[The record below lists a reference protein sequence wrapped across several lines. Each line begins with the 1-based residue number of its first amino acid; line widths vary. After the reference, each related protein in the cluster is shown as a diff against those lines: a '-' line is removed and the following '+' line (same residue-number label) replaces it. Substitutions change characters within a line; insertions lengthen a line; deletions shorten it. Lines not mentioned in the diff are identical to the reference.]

1 MIRALLADDHRILR
15 EGIRQILGTTD
26 DITAACEVA
35 NGEDTLTVLAD
46 CPNGCNLAILDLSMP
61 QGGADLI
68 RAVRALRPD
77 IPILVLSMHNES
89 LVAASALRAGA
100 AGYVTKDSDA
110 ETLLAAIRKV
120 AAGGQYVDPVV
131 VDSAVLGL
139 QGELPR
145 HEQLTGRERQIFLH
159 LIRGASVTEI
169 SAALGISVKTASTHK
184 SNLMHKL
191 GVDNNV
197 DLVRYAI
204 HQGLIS

>member
-1 MIRALLADDHRILR
+1 MIRALLADDHKIVR
-15 EGIRQILGTTD
+15 EGIRQILATTD

-35 NGEDTLTVLAD
+35 NGEDTLKVLAA

-68 RAVRALRPD
+68 RAARTLRPD
-77 IPILVLSMHNES
+77 IPILVLSMHNEG

-131 VDSAVLGL
+131 VDGAVLGM
-139 QGELPR
+139 QAELPR
-145 HEQLTGRERQIFLH
+145 HERLTGRERQVFLH
-159 LIRGASVTEI
+159 LVRGASVTEI

-191 GVDNNV
+191 GVNNNV
-197 DLVRYAI
+197 DLIRYAI

>member
-1 MIRALLADDHRILR
+1 MIRALLADDHKIVR
-15 EGIRQILGTTD
+15 EGIRQILAATD
-26 DITAACEVA
+26 DITATCEVA
-35 NGEDTLTVLAD
+35 NGADTLAVLAD

-68 RAVRALRPD
+68 RAVRTLRPD
-77 IPILVLSMHNES
+77 IPVLVLSMHNEGP
-89 LVAASALRAGA
+89 VAANALRAGA

-139 QGELPR
+139 QAELPR

-159 LIRGASVTEI
+159 LVRGASVTEV
-169 SAALGISVKTASTHK
+169 ATALGISVKTASTHK